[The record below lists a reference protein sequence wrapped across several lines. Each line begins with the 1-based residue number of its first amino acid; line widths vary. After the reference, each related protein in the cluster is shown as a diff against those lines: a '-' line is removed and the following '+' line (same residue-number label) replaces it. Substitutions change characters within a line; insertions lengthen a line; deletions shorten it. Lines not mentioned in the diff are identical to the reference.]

1 MGDIRV
7 GVPWN
12 APGLFRFNGDHPLP
26 SSLIADYPGYR
37 FDYTLSPADAA
48 HIREAS
54 AASDK
59 LRRELRALTPTP
71 STEMVDEFIVSR
83 GLQTQAMMLAPCDLH
98 FLHTAP
104 LTLGTKPW
112 IIHIEEMITLFAP
125 FVWHGTSA
133 NVRIRDLPAYRMIRY
148 LLEAPACRAVFS
160 HLKHSADFLPVLFDS
175 EQLKAKVHHI
185 PLGIEFSAAAT
196 QKIAAAQAQAPNGRG
211 RGPGTTF
218 LFTNSWSHQEGSF
231 ILRGG
236 ADVLG
241 AFIELVAKYPDSQLI
256 ILSPLPVSYYGE
268 GFAKFARQLPNVH
281 IVESRV
287 SDDELVDL
295 LLAADVFLI
304 PSVGL
309 HALSVLRA
317 MYCGLPV
324 VVSDAPGNDEY
335 VRDGETGVVVEGR
348 RGQTAWYDDIGF
360 LHQTFEP
367 VFGKSLGAFAGNLFR
382 VMEQLVQDPE
392 RRRRIGQA
400 ARAHAL
406 RHHRIEDWRSGFR
419 RLLDHIRPTLGTP
432 A

>member
-1 MGDIRV
+1 MGDLRI

-12 APGLFRFNGDHPLP
+12 APGLHRFNGDHPLP
-26 SSLIADYPGYR
+26 ASLIADYPGYS
-37 FDYTLSPADAA
+37 FDFTLTPADAP
-48 HIREAS
+48 HIREAT
-54 AASDK
+54 ADADA
-59 LRRELRALTPTP
+59 LRQALRALTPTP
-71 STEMVDEFIVSR
+71 SVELVEEFVVSR

-112 IIHIEEMITLFAP
+112 ILHIEEMITLFAP

-133 NVRIRDLPAYRMIRY
+133 NVNIRDLPAYRMVKH
-148 LLEAPACRAVFS
+148 LLEADACRAVFS
-160 HLKHSADFLPVLFDS
+160 HLKHSAEFLPVLFDS
-175 EQLKAKVHHI
+175 PKLAAKVRHV
-185 PLGIEFSAAAT
+185 PLGLEFSPAAT
-196 QKIAAAQAQAPNGRG
+196 KKIVERQDERG
-211 RGPGTTF
+211 RTPGTTF

-241 AFIELVAKYPDSQLI
+241 AFIELVAKYPDARLI
-256 ILSPLPVSYYGE
+256 VLSPLPVSYYGDK
-268 GFAKFARQLPNVH
+268 FSAFARKLPNVH
-281 IVESRV
+281 IIESRV
-287 SDDELVDL
+287 SDDDLVDL

-335 VRDGETGVVVEGR
+335 VKDGDTGLVVEGR
-348 RGQTAWYDDIGF
+348 RGKTAWYDEVGF

-367 VFGKSLGAFAGNLFR
+367 VFGTSLGPFAGNLFR

-392 RRRRIGQA
+392 RRRRIGRT
-400 ARAHAL
+400 AREHVL
-406 RHHRIEDWRSGFR
+406 RHHRIDAWRAGFR
-419 RLLDHIRPTLGTP
+419 RILDGIRPSLIPPT
-432 A
+432 

>member
-1 MGDIRV
+1 MGDTRI

-37 FDYTLSPADAA
+37 FDFTLTPADAA
-48 HIREAS
+48 HIRQAD
-54 AASDK
+54 AAAET
-59 LRRELRALTPTP
+59 LRRELRAVTPTP
-71 STEMVDEFIVSR
+71 STELVEEFIVSR

-112 IIHIEEMITLFAP
+112 ILHIEEMITLFAP

-133 NVRIRDLPAYRMIRY
+133 NVRIRDLPAYRMVKH
-148 LLEAPACRAVFS
+148 LLEQPACRAVFS
-160 HLKHSADFLPVLFDS
+160 HLKHSVDFLPVLFES
-175 EQLKAKVHHI
+175 EKLAAKVHHV
-185 PLGIEFSAAAT
+185 PLGIEFSPAAIK
-196 QKIAAAQAQAPNGRG
+196 KIAERQDARG
-211 RGPGTTF
+211 QSAGTTF

-241 AFIELVAKYPDSQLI
+241 AFIELVSKYPNARLI

-268 GFAKFARQLPNVH
+268 GFADFARRLPNVH
-281 IVESRV
+281 IVETRV

-295 LLAADVFLI
+295 LLAADVFLV

-335 VRDGETGVVVEGR
+335 VRDGETGLVVEGR
-348 RGQTAWYDDIGF
+348 RGKTAWYDEIGF

-367 VFGKSLGAFAGNLFR
+367 VFGKSLGTVAANLFR
-382 VMEQLVQDPE
+382 VMEQLMQDPE
-392 RRRRIGQA
+392 RGRRIGRA
-400 ARAHAL
+400 ARAYAL
-406 RHHRIEDWRSGFR
+406 RHHRIEDWRAGFVH
-419 RLLDHIRPTLGTP
+419 LLDGIRPTLTP
-432 A
+432 PA